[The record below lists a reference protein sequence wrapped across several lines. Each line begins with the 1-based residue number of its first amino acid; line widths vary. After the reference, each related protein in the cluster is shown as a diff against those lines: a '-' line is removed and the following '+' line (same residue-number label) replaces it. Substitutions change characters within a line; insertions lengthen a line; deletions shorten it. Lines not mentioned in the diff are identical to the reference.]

1 MFSADFL
8 HEILTLAEITK
19 DLCMAEIMLEDT
31 TEERERVLL
40 DSIAVAIDAGL
51 FAMRELDK
59 LAGKN

>member
-8 HEILTLAEITK
+8 HEIITLAEITK

-51 FAMRELDK
+51 YAIKMLDEI
-59 LAGKN
+59 ARKN